1 MHPCI
6 AWKQKLVVCYIQEIP
21 SYFQPLV
28 PFYLVIQCWW
38 SISRAENISAFQMCS
53 SSHCS
58 WVMTLSHILSV
69 YPSEI
74 FMVYQDLPTRTT
86 GYKPYAGYIL
96 LIALFVNHNLDPIF
110 RNIHGHPAGKIHV
123 SKEFMASEVS
133 PGRRV
138 SAAAPAISGSRQ

>member
-1 MHPCI
+1 
-6 AWKQKLVVCYIQEIP
+6 
-21 SYFQPLV
+21 
-28 PFYLVIQCWW
+28 
-38 SISRAENISAFQMCS
+38 MCS

-69 YPSEI
+69 YPSEM

-110 RNIHGHPAGKIHV
+110 RNIHGHPAAKFTSRKNSWRRRSALGGAYRRLHQQFQGQGNKELSTAIGNSMFSKHPVVV
-123 SKEFMASEVS
+123 STTSYGFQWFILMVQSLLLE
-133 PGRRV
+133 
-138 SAAAPAISGSRQ
+138 